1 MAEHITL
8 ECAHE
13 LYGLYSEL
21 VLHLELIHAIEPIA
35 EYLNFRREM
44 KENVLTR
51 LVSMGITEPE
61 IPKFYFEY
69 DRSSNS
75 LKLESGILNL
85 HRECLYYCEK
95 FSEGVHLSIDYI
107 AMSEFHRNRI
117 VHIRNRM
124 DDLFILEEIES
135 GKSEAEARA
144 QLAVANAYVER
155 LLASKKVSE
164 AG

>member
-21 VLHLELIHAIEPIA
+21 VLHLELIHAIQPID

-44 KENVLTR
+44 RANALTR

-61 IPKFYFEY
+61 IPKFYFDY

-75 LKLESGILNL
+75 LKLESGLLNL

>member
-1 MAEHITL
+1 MAEHMTL
-8 ECAHE
+8 DCVHE
-13 LYGLYSEL
+13 VYGLYSEL
-21 VLHLELIHAIEPIA
+21 VLHLERIHSIQPID

-44 KENVLTR
+44 RENVLTR

-85 HRECLYYCEK
+85 HRECLYYCDK

-144 QLAVANAYVER
+144 ELALAHAYVER